1 MQKLRKKLKLFLE
14 LNENENSDLWE
25 MIKMVLIGKFRPL
38 SDYIRAGE
46 NS

>member
-14 LNENENSDLWE
+14 LNENQNSDLWE

-38 SDYIRAGE
+38 NDYIRVGE